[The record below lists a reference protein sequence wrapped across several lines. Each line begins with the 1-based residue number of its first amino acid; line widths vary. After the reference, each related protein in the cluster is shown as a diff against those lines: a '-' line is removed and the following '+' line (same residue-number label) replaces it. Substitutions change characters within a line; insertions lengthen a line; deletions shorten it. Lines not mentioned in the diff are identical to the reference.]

1 VFIEHTLATWQIWL
15 GILGVA
21 IVSHSMGRMIVN
33 GLSGFWKEARS
44 WQDFV
49 IAIVGSIVVIALS
62 GVYLHMVFAVC
73 SLQFGLWMTVPL
85 YIGLAL
91 LLLLRRYA
99 FRRWERECEAFDNA
113 RGGEEDGR

>member
-1 VFIEHTLATWQIWL
+1 VFAEHELATWQIWL

-21 IVSHSMGRMIVN
+21 IVSHSMGRMIVD
-33 GLSGFWKEARS
+33 GLSGFWKEVRS

-85 YIGLAL
+85 YVGLAL

-99 FRRWERECEAFDNA
+99 FRRWEREREAFDNT